1 MIHAKCIVVILKG
14 VMVGIDLKEELEKI
28 RQEKKSSKKQ
38 QEKKESSF
46 STWKGIISRTPS
58 YFSTIG
64 DIEVQ
69 NVPKRLWVKLSKEFD
84 FFNDAIEN
92 ANRAYENDFVWTKY
106 AVNWKQA
113 KTIAYRESQ
122 KNDRLIFFASGN
134 DMIQGKAQIID
145 NNKKNNLILMIR
157 SEKYNKETKEDEE
170 TIKFIGEGFDK
181 RFDGQQ
187 KEILDKSYWIYTVI
201 DEGNEYIMLCEKKI
215 ESSEIHI
222 FSGMKVKINNSN
234 ELSKD
239 FRCKGLKEL
248 FFCANYEPLI
258 KAMPKEEL
266 IEYTG
271 KFLLENHLNNDIFH
285 NLFFDLPFTHYD
297 GNIYRQPQ
305 DYMLLRH
312 AQLLSGKVDG
322 YPLSMLS
329 LGVPGCSKTIE
340 LECLDHIFQEG
351 IMEAGNSTPKALVPS
366 FKEKPASPGF
376 IMSKNRVA
384 LIDEIM
390 KMVDK
395 QIDSGNGSITTMKN
409 QISELNM
416 ILEHKRRNIG
426 SGNDNTF
433 VGQSTSK
440 TLMVG
445 NPSSRYSY
453 LHDHVKILDESTL
466 SRLFIWIKDNEHK
479 NFIRSNKILKSQ
491 DTYGTYIPMN
501 LEKSMLVGKVYG
513 DFIYHYYLS
522 IYDSCQRFICDISDD
537 KVKELFNE
545 VEALCN
551 YKLQNVWGARGLHH
565 TKLLIDGIT
574 KFRCIFKDLDNS
586 FTSKEEDYD
595 IAEKILIKM
604 VGSWE
609 KDMSPSKP

>member
-1 MIHAKCIVVILKG
+1 
-14 VMVGIDLKEELEKI
+14 
-28 RQEKKSSKKQ
+28 
-38 QEKKESSF
+38 
-46 STWKGIISRTPS
+46 
-58 YFSTIG
+58 
-64 DIEVQ
+64 
-69 NVPKRLWVKLSKEFD
+69 
-84 FFNDAIEN
+84 
-92 ANRAYENDFVWTKY
+92 
-106 AVNWKQA
+106 
-113 KTIAYRESQ
+113 
-122 KNDRLIFFASGN
+122 
-134 DMIQGKAQIID
+134 
-145 NNKKNNLILMIR
+145 
-157 SEKYNKETKEDEE
+157 
-170 TIKFIGEGFDK
+170 
-181 RFDGQQ
+181 
-187 KEILDKSYWIYTVI
+187 
-201 DEGNEYIMLCEKKI
+201 
-215 ESSEIHI
+215 
-222 FSGMKVKINNSN
+222 
-234 ELSKD
+234 
-239 FRCKGLKEL
+239 
-248 FFCANYEPLI
+248 
-258 KAMPKEEL
+258 
-266 IEYTG
+266 
-271 KFLLENHLNNDIFH
+271 
-285 NLFFDLPFTHYD
+285 
-297 GNIYRQPQ
+297 
-305 DYMLLRH
+305 
-312 AQLLSGKVDG
+312 
-322 YPLSMLS
+322 
-329 LGVPGCSKTIE
+329 
-340 LECLDHIFQEG
+340 
-351 IMEAGNSTPKALVPS
+351 MEAGNSTPKALVPS